1 MVLQCEANQMELYD
15 KVRVKSQ
22 NIIGFI
28 VDIVDDSYTVEK
40 EGNAGPI
47 YWNLPAADI
56 EPVE

>member
-1 MVLQCEANQMELYD
+1 MELYD